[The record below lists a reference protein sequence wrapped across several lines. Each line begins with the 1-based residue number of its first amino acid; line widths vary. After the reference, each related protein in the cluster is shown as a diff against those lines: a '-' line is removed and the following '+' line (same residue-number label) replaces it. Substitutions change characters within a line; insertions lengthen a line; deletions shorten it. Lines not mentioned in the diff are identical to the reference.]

1 MPNYY
6 ADPNAFQGATDSQ
19 RIQQAVDAAARTGS
33 RMVVIPAYNA
43 RTGTC
48 LWEIEE
54 TIELPSHIYVEIN
67 NAHLRL
73 KDGVYCQMFRNANA
87 FLGPITCSSR
97 EALICAGFGR
107 ESMERESRF
116 ISSSF
121 SNSRC

>member
-33 RMVVIPAYNA
+33 RMVVIPACNA

-54 TIELPSHIYVEIN
+54 TIELPSHIYIEIN
-67 NAHLRL
+67 NAHLRIL
-73 KDGVYCQMFRNANA
+73 AHKLGRTLGIFWLNASETLVEIKTEPA
-87 FLGPITCSSR
+87 VKVSYGS
-97 EALICAGFGR
+97 
-107 ESMERESRF
+107 
-116 ISSSF
+116 
-121 SNSRC
+121 